1 MRFLPRKNRK
11 PPTVIVV
18 ALIDV
23 LMVVLIF
30 MVVSTTF
37 KNQAAVSLAL
47 PESSQAKKE
56 PSVNRPLIVTVAKNP
71 PYFYIGADPIGEGA
85 LEEEIKKAVESMFD
99 VKVQKV
105 STMNRI
111 GKEKNMTVRSGGRTI
126 RTNGKR
132 SNWKKAFVTLK
143 EGESLDLLDTESS

>member
-1 MRFLPRKNRK
+1 MSLDYQKIIVRPIFTEKMSRLEDERKYCFQ
-11 PPTVIVV
+11 VQ
-18 ALIDV
+18 L
-23 LMVVLIF
+23 
-30 MVVSTTF
+30 
-37 KNQAAVSLAL
+37 
-47 PESSQAKKE
+47 
-56 PSVNRPLIVTVAKNP
+56 
-71 PYFYIGADPIGEGA
+71 GANKVD
-85 LEEEIKKAVESMFD
+85 IKKAVESMFD

-132 SNWKKAFVTLK
+132 SNWKKALVTLK

>member
-1 MRFLPRKNRK
+1 MSLNHQKIIIRPIFTEKMSRLEDERKYCFQ
-11 PPTVIVV
+11 VQ
-18 ALIDV
+18 LG
-23 LMVVLIF
+23 
-30 MVVSTTF
+30 
-37 KNQAAVSLAL
+37 
-47 PESSQAKKE
+47 
-56 PSVNRPLIVTVAKNP
+56 VNKL
-71 PYFYIGADPIGEGA
+71 D
-85 LEEEIKKAVESMFD
+85 IKKAIESMFD